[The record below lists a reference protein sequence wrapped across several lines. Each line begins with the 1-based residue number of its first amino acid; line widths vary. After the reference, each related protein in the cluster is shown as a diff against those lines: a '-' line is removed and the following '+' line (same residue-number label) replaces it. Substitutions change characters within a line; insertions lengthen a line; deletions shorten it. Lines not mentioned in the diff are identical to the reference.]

1 MKKLLILIIVS
12 VLGISSCDSL
22 QKYQL
27 GDKNVLSISGSEEK
41 AIFIKSNSSVEDVIA
56 AMNEASVLSDE
67 VSFKELAKLKNY
79 EGKNIV
85 PGKYTL
91 KGSMSNNELINHLRA
106 GNGREEVNVTFNNCF
121 NLQQVAGA
129 VSKQIEA
136 DSSSLY
142 QLMSSKETQ
151 KKYGFNA
158 YTISTLFV
166 PNTYRFQWATD
177 APGFLDRMAK
187 EYKNFWNEE
196 RKAQA
201 KKIGLQQSE
210 VAILASIVEEE
221 QNLHPEEWKRIAG
234 VYMNRY
240 NKKWLLQAD
249 PTVKFAVGDR
259 TIKRIL
265 FKHLEVDSPYN
276 TYKVQGLPP
285 GPLRIPSTKS
295 MDAVLN
301 YETHDYMYFCAKPG
315 LEGLHNFAKTLGQ
328 HNANAAAYHKWLNK
342 NGY

>member
-1 MKKLLILIIVS
+1 MKKVLILS
-12 VLGISSCDSL
+12 ALFALVLTSCESL

-27 GDKNVLSISGSEEK
+27 GDKNVLSISGSEER
-41 AIFIKSNSSVEDVIA
+41 AIFIKSSSTIEDVIT
-56 AMNEASVLSDE
+56 AMHTSDILSDE
-67 VSFKELAKLKNY
+67 ESFKKLAELKNY

-85 PGKYTL
+85 PGKYTV
-91 KGSMSNNELINHLRA
+91 KGSMSNNDLINHLRA
-106 GNGREEVNVTFNNCF
+106 GNGREEVQVTFNNCL

-129 VSKQIEA
+129 VAKQIEA
-136 DSSSLY
+136 DSASLY
-142 QLMSSKETQ
+142 QLMSSEETQ
-151 KKYGFNA
+151 KKYGFNT
-158 YTISTLFV
+158 YTIPTLFI

-177 APGFLDRMAK
+177 AQGFLDRMAK
-187 EYKNFWNEE
+187 EYKNFWNTD

-221 QNLHPEEWKRIAG
+221 QNLHPEEWRRIAG

-240 NKKWLLQAD
+240 NNKWLLQAD
-249 PTVKFAVGDR
+249 PTVKYAVGDR

-301 YETHDYMYFCAKPG
+301 YEQHEYMYFCAKPG